1 MGNHIVDPV
10 VTPSSASGTPSGVL
24 AAALVGPDYHM
35 SPAWTPINMQLGAR
49 APGSLKKPQQYI
61 MNCLLSHPEVA
72 RQLGSTPA
80 SSRRQRA
87 AGCAPRHRF

>member
-1 MGNHIVDPV
+1 MMGNHVVDPV

-49 APGSLKKPQQYI
+49 ADTEP
-61 MNCLLSHPEVA
+61 
-72 RQLGSTPA
+72 
-80 SSRRQRA
+80 
-87 AGCAPRHRF
+87 